1 MTDWINFLINGL
13 HIGLNQITWVEVV
26 AFGFGVVSVWYEKQE
41 NILVFP
47 TGIVWI
53 LLSLYLCLTV
63 RLYAD
68 MGIHVY
74 YFLISIYGWINWTRK
89 NEGRTVLVISHS
101 HRNHWIK
108 IILLWGSS
116 FLLLLFVLNEF
127 TDSDVIFWDSLNT
140 AFFITAMWLLAEK
153 KVENWY
159 AWIIGN
165 FISIPLY
172 FSKELVLF
180 SFQYLIFLILA
191 IMGLISWRKKAVGK

>member
-1 MTDWINFLINGL
+1 MN
-13 HIGLNQITWVEVV
+13 
-26 AFGFGVVSVWYEKQE
+26 
-41 NILVFP
+41 
-47 TGIVWI
+47 
-53 LLSLYLCLTV
+53 
-63 RLYAD
+63 
-68 MGIHVY
+68 
-74 YFLISIYGWINWTRK
+74 
-89 NEGRTVLVISHS
+89 
-101 HRNHWIK
+101 WIK